1 MERNTLIKLFCVV
14 ILIALNIAVVFNGLN
29 LSCDKCKLII
39 TNNDGVTKTNQEIKI
54 IDLFNN
60 YLNGT
65 CLIER
70 SGNRFIVHGL
80 P

>member
-1 MERNTLIKLFCVV
+1 MERNTLIKLFCVI
-14 ILIALNIAVVFNGLN
+14 ILIALNLAVVINGLN

-39 TNNDGVTKTNQEIKI
+39 TNNDDVTKTNQEVKI
-54 IDLFNN
+54 IDLYNH

-70 SGNRFIVHGL
+70 RGNRFVVHGL